1 VRQYVCRAV
10 PVGDGDGDG
19 GGDGVVVRWASG
31 GQKDGS
37 VRWPCV
43 CVDFRFKI
51 RIHSSGQLWKLSID
65 LPLAP
70 GGWVL

>member
-1 VRQYVCRAV
+1 MDVDVDV
-10 PVGDGDGDG
+10 D
-19 GGDGVVVRWASG
+19 VRWVADRWAVG
-31 GQKDGS
+31 AMVRWPKDAS

-43 CVDFRFKI
+43 CVDVRFKI